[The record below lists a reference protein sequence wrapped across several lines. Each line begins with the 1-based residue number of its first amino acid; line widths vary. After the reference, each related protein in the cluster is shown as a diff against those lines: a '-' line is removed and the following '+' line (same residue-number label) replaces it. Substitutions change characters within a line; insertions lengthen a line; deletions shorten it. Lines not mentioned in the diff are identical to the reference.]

1 MIKVPLSAAT
11 ILRLQARSSPR
22 SAMHRAIRV
31 SPLQAWLAHPAQQR
45 RLLSH
50 TCNTEMAAN
59 MSRMLPHIRT
69 TQQLTPLHSIASTT
83 YNTSHNNIH
92 PGRIRFASLHSSTRR
107 LSSAPASNDSSQE
120 GPNPS
125 AKSKSKT
132 KEKAR
137 ESGSK
142 DIWRLLMLIKSDWK
156 LLSAALGLLTVSCSI
171 GMAIPKIIGI
181 VLDALRNAAPEDQI
195 TIMSL
200 PLPQFFSGI
209 AVALLVGCL
218 ANYGRVVLLRI
229 LSERLVARLRSNIIK
244 RVLHQDAEF
253 YDTYK
258 VGDLISRLGSDAY
271 VVSRSITQKISDG
284 IKALF
289 VGSVGLG
296 MMVSLSPQLSGV
308 LVLLAPPIL
317 LAAKFF
323 GKKIRLNSTQLQE
336 ATANMTRVS
345 EEQFNG
351 IKTIQ
356 GFVAEQ
362 NEVQKYNG
370 AIRRIFNVG
379 KDAAFINGKFFT
391 SASLI
396 GDLSFLIVL
405 SYGSYLVL
413 QNQLSI
419 GDLTAYMLYTEY
431 TGNAVFGL
439 STFYSELMQGA
450 GAATRLFEL
459 TDKPVKIPSTIGK
472 QRFFP
477 LRENGGCE
485 VEFKGVSFAYP
496 TRPQNQIFNKLNFKI
511 EAGSNVCIVGPSGRG
526 KSTIALLL
534 LHYYNP
540 TTGEIVIDGQRIT
553 DLNTKSLRRK
563 IGIVQQEPT
572 LMSGTIRDN
581 ITYGLTY
588 TPSKEEIRS
597 VAKQCFCHN
606 FICKFPDE
614 YDTVIGPHGA
624 SLSGGQKQRIAIA
637 RALIKKPNI
646 LILDEATSALD
657 VESEG
662 AINYTFGQIMKS
674 KSMTIISIAHR
685 LSTIRRSENIIVL
698 GNDGSVVEMGKFK
711 DLFADPE
718 SELSKLLSEKSD
730 RPEKAAETPESR
742 ANTGTPTDESSSVAD
757 QQAEEAVE
765 AAQEELNDMI
775 ESNIMDENAIE
786 EVVKDVTSEGKPV
799 KLIR

>member
-1 MIKVPLSAAT
+1 MIKLPPST
-11 ILRLQARSSPR
+11 
-22 SAMHRAIRV
+22 
-31 SPLQAWLAHPAQQR
+31 
-45 RLLSH
+45 
-50 TCNTEMAAN
+50 AN
-59 MSRMLPHIRT
+59 MLRTNAHCFPPGIVARKVLCTFIQPRQFHSQPRLALSSQMHSTGLLKQQCIIPSSRRVIANTPT
-69 TQQLTPLHSIASTT
+69 T
-83 YNTSHNNIH
+83 NNIH
-92 PGRIRFASLHSSTRR
+92 TVKIAVASFHSSAKCTATEPS
-107 LSSAPASNDSSQE
+107 SSA
-120 GPNPS
+120 
-125 AKSKSKT
+125 KT
-132 KEKAR
+132 ETKNNETKNKESEKETKNKN

-413 QNQLSI
+413 QNHLSI

-472 QRFFP
+472 QSFKP

-496 TRPQNQIFNKLNFKI
+496 TRPQNQIFNQLNFKI

-540 TTGEIVIDGQRIT
+540 TTGEIVIDNQRIT

-606 FICKFPDE
+606 FI
-614 YDTVIGPHGA
+614 
-624 SLSGGQKQRIAIA
+624 
-637 RALIKKPNI
+637 
-646 LILDEATSALD
+646 
-657 VESEG
+657 
-662 AINYTFGQIMKS
+662 
-674 KSMTIISIAHR
+674 
-685 LSTIRRSENIIVL
+685 
-698 GNDGSVVEMGKFK
+698 
-711 DLFADPE
+711 
-718 SELSKLLSEKSD
+718 
-730 RPEKAAETPESR
+730 
-742 ANTGTPTDESSSVAD
+742 
-757 QQAEEAVE
+757 
-765 AAQEELNDMI
+765 
-775 ESNIMDENAIE
+775 
-786 EVVKDVTSEGKPV
+786 
-799 KLIR
+799 